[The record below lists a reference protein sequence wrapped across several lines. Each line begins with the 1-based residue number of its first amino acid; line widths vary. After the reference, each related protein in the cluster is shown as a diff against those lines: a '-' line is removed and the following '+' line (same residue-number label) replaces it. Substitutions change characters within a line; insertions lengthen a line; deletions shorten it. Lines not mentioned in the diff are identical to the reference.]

1 MAESSPAAR
10 TGRLALAIFAVA
22 VLAVAVVA
30 AAVAAVRLAA
40 GPEPDRP
47 AVDAVSRGW
56 AAFASAQGDRY
67 ARLGLAGRV
76 LAREES
82 LRAVLRGTTAAAD
95 SEGAG
100 ALTDLLLQRRDELGY
115 DFALVLDAEGVVV
128 ASSDRPDLV
137 GSDLSRQA
145 LVARGLEEGAAEG
158 VWPRGDGRL
167 AHAAVEWVAPEF
179 ELLGYVVVGLN
190 LDEVLALQVQR
201 TSGAGAALLAV
212 DGELHSVGSSFG
224 ALEAES
230 LASQLTGP
238 DGRLAAVLASGDTRE
253 GVELDLGGTTYEALL
268 APLRDAKGAPVGA
281 VVIAAPVAAAAADD
295 TWLWLAAGAARRPA
309 PRLRRRPAAGALGAG
324 AGGAADR
331 AGRRG
336 APRGV
341 RAAAGGGPRR
351 SPGAPRRRPRPAVP
365 RPAGGAHPGRRRGRR
380 RRRDGAAAGGGD
392 REAAEHKVALLG
404 LDLRRYARLG
414 SGAAEARATADR
426 LGREEARV
434 GALVAAG
441 GGRLAAAAGH
451 RLLATFEGETA
462 AWDAVAA
469 GAAALAALAE
479 RESSFDEGD
488 PPAVAVATG
497 RVATGR
503 TAGAGFVVGPAV
515 QLVESLLREA
525 APGDLVM
532 PRAVHGAV
540 AERLAQAGTVAEEQ
554 RGLLSPQPLF
564 VLHEAA
570 ARRLA
575 ASAAPAAAGDGGGT
589 TVAGSVL
596 EDRFEVLAA
605 RGGSEAGELL
615 LARDRELGRE
625 VALKR
630 VPTAA
635 LRHPEAA
642 AVDGP
647 LAAVR
652 RLVHPGVA
660 EMFDFVDAPGGVL
673 LAREWVSGAPL
684 QTVQELPLPAAL
696 GLARQLAAALA
707 AVHDA
712 GLVHGRIKPENL
724 VLVPG
729 LGARLTGLG
738 VGLLAGPGP
747 SAAAGDHLLAPEQLG
762 GYLGDARADVYAFG
776 ALVAR
781 LATGRWWSGDGA
793 AEASLGAAEGALP
806 ASLDALLRRCLA
818 AEASVRPADGGEVL
832 EALGSVSV

>member
-1 MAESSPAAR
+1 VAPHEGYARRPEAAR
-10 TGRLALAIFAVA
+10 
-22 VLAVAVVA
+22 
-30 AAVAAVRLAA
+30 A
-40 GPEPDRP
+40 G
-47 AVDAVSRGW
+47 
-56 AAFASAQGDRY
+56 
-67 ARLGLAGRV
+67 
-76 LAREES
+76 
-82 LRAVLRGTTAAAD
+82 
-95 SEGAG
+95 
-100 ALTDLLLQRRDELGY
+100 
-115 DFALVLDAEGVVV
+115 
-128 ASSDRPDLV
+128 
-137 GSDLSRQA
+137 
-145 LVARGLEEGAAEG
+145 
-158 VWPRGDGRL
+158 
-167 AHAAVEWVAPEF
+167 H
-179 ELLGYVVVGLN
+179 
-190 LDEVLALQVQR
+190 
-201 TSGAGAALLAV
+201 
-212 DGELHSVGSSFG
+212 
-224 ALEAES
+224 
-230 LASQLTGP
+230 
-238 DGRLAAVLASGDTRE
+238 
-253 GVELDLGGTTYEALL
+253 L
-268 APLRDAKGAPVGA
+268 APLAAALGRLFRDLQEERTL
-281 VVIAAPVAAAAADD
+281 AAAA
-295 TWLWLAAGAARRPA
+295 
-309 PRLRRRPAAGALGAG
+309 AG
-324 AGGAADR
+324 AGGAA
-331 AGRRG
+331 AGSG
-336 APRGV
+336 
-341 RAAAGGGPRR
+341 
-351 SPGAPRRRPRPAVP
+351 
-365 RPAGGAHPGRRRGRR
+365 
-380 RRRDGAAAGGGD
+380 DGD

-414 SGAAEARATADR
+414 SGAAEARATAGR

-451 RLLATFEGETA
+451 RLLATFDGETA

-469 GAAALAALAE
+469 GAAALTALAE

-532 PRAVHGAV
+532 PRAVHGVV
-540 AERLAQAGTVAEEQ
+540 AQRLAQAGAAAEEQ

-575 ASAAPAAAGDGGGT
+575 ASAAPAATGDGGSA

-642 AVDGP
+642 AIDGP